1 MINNKAFFLNSCFF
15 FRILGLELK
24 IEKKSDKNTDDNVKF
39 RVFIRFI
46 VESQKA
52 KKNTYF
58 KGIILKL
65 GKI

>member
-1 MINNKAFFLNSCFF
+1 MFFSNIG
-15 FRILGLELK
+15 FRTK
-24 IEKKSDKNTDDNVKF
+24 NREKKSEKKTDDNVKF